1 MARDSL
7 VTLCTSLA
15 GSCYW
20 SSSPLV
26 TGIEDSEREMEGF
39 GTIGIASPPLG
50 ICLLTC
56 GFPSFGSLRWSLV
69 LGLYCFIITLLL
81 SLGWGFLTDL
91 QGGWLTRYWAVIW
104 VYEIGWFDHLVCLF
118 WPASLSCEVGC
129 PICFPWICCLVCCL
143 SRDEFVGRNLLY
155 LVSHTPSEARHP
167 QGKRPASAQWIL
179 LAYSGRCGGRIEG

>member
-1 MARDSL
+1 M
-7 VTLCTSLA
+7 
-15 GSCYW
+15 
-20 SSSPLV
+20 
-26 TGIEDSEREMEGF
+26 GIEDSEREMEGF
-39 GTIGIASPPLG
+39 GTIGIASPPHG
-50 ICLLTC
+50 LLTC
-56 GFPSFGSLRWSLV
+56 RFPSFGSLRWSLV

-81 SLGWGFLTDL
+81 SLGWGFITDL

-155 LVSHTPSEARHP
+155 LVSHTPQAPPRQEAHLRSMNSSSLLRAVWWKDRGLDSFMTSLLSWSE
-167 QGKRPASAQWIL
+167 
-179 LAYSGRCGGRIEG
+179 EGIADCTA